1 MSVDQGKL
9 RSAQAAE
16 YGQYIDYIQHT
27 DAPLPEKE
35 TKTTMSYYSV
45 QDGILFKSYLP
56 GHLRKRSTFRDQLV
70 VPKALV
76 GLILHAYHDHV
87 LSGGQIHRDHWPLVL
102 TYVETHALGV
112 RHVITAARRRTQQT
126 THVRYFKLG
135 LFLPSTISSLSSYHR
150 SSS

>member
-87 LSGGQIHRDHWPLVL
+87 LSGGHLAFRP
-102 TYVETHALGV
+102 TYDKSAKNIG
-112 RHVITAARRRTQQT
+112 
-126 THVRYFKLG
+126 G
-135 LFLPSTISSLSSYHR
+135 LP
-150 SSS
+150 